1 MPDSRHERMSAVPIT
16 TLPLPTGP
24 AVLESLPSLE
34 RALTGTAPIH
44 PHAPDSTPAL
54 PEGALPDDLAV
65 AIATSGSTGTPK
77 LSLLTAAG
85 LIASADA
92 TAERLGGHGQW
103 LLALPP
109 HHIAGL
115 QVLLRSIAA
124 GTTPVVLD
132 PGSVTPFDLVQATAG
147 MHGERRYTSLVP
159 TLLARLVEDPLG
171 LEALRR
177 FDAILVG
184 GAATP
189 RLLLDK
195 ARSEGVRV
203 VTTYGMSETGGGCVY
218 NGKPLK
224 GVAARADADGVLE
237 LGGPVVAHGYLGR
250 DSDAFTTEAGQRW
263 FRTGDL
269 GTVDRDGR
277 VSVTGRADDIINTG
291 GLKVAPR
298 VVEEAVLAHI
308 AAVTEAV
315 VVGVPDPQWG
325 QAVSLAVVTSPG
337 GPPVGPV
344 AEGGVAE
351 IREMLRPHLEA
362 AALPRRVHVVAE
374 LPMRG
379 PGKPDRTAV
388 ARLLGA

>member
-1 MPDSRHERMSAVPIT
+1 
-16 TLPLPTGP
+16 
-24 AVLESLPSLE
+24 
-34 RALTGTAPIH
+34 
-44 PHAPDSTPAL
+44 
-54 PEGALPDDLAV
+54 
-65 AIATSGSTGTPK
+65 
-77 LSLLTAAG
+77 
-85 LIASADA
+85 
-92 TAERLGGHGQW
+92 
-103 LLALPP
+103 
-109 HHIAGL
+109 
-115 QVLLRSIAA
+115 
-124 GTTPVVLD
+124 
-132 PGSVTPFDLVQATAG
+132 
-147 MHGERRYTSLVP
+147 
-159 TLLARLVEDPLG
+159 
-171 LEALRR
+171 
-177 FDAILVG
+177 
-184 GAATP
+184 
-189 RLLLDK
+189 
-195 ARSEGVRV
+195 RV

-224 GVAARADADGVLE
+224 GVAARAGADGVLE
-237 LGGPVVAHGYLGR
+237 LGGPVVAHGYLGQ
-250 DSDAFTTEAGQRW
+250 SSEAFHEEGGQRW

-269 GTVDRDGR
+269 GTVDGDGR

-291 GLKVAPR
+291 GLKIAPR

-344 AEGGVAE
+344 PEGGVAE